1 MGGGKLRQSCQQW
14 GVRTLSVSP
23 TRVRLQ
29 WVTLHRDMRE
39 EQRRRPAESGTE
51 KPRDRAPGTIAL
63 NAQIR
68 RQERAGWG
76 RATGEAG
83 SGLLLPQEDLTHP
96 SDHQITALV
105 KAGTQP
111 VTVQPE
117 PEAEGWSPKSQAPSN
132 SFLVVRSFLLH
143 DNRVL
148 APLKP

>member
-1 MGGGKLRQSCQQW
+1 MGGGKLRRSCQQW

-23 TRVRLQ
+23 TQVQLQ
-29 WVTLHRDMRE
+29 RVTLHGDMRE

-51 KPRDRAPGTIAL
+51 KPRDRAPASIAL

-68 RQERAGWG
+68 RQERAGRG

-96 SDHQITALV
+96 SDHQIAALV
-105 KAGTQP
+105 KAGAQS

-117 PEAEGWSPKSQAPSN
+117 PEAEGQSPKSRAPSN
-132 SFLVVRSFLLH
+132 GTLFLWFLFFYMTTGCW
-143 DNRVL
+143 R
-148 APLKP
+148 P